1 MQHSDNGKV
10 DLRSFLGTGAGLR
23 RRFDTCL
30 ERTVLRVDPRRK
42 QSDRPGPES
51 PPNPLTKAP
60 TLTPNAGATMNWLRT
75 HTLIPAQFSTSWPS
89 RSSTIFTLANYT
101 RRHSERCRRQMMAP
115 RSFDLPPRRDH
126 FTFFCAFR
134 LSAQYFF
141 IR

>member
-1 MQHSDNGKV
+1 MVAEIRTNFDISDEQAPDIREVTEEKTKDRAIQATV
-10 DLRSFLGTGAGLR
+10 EAHREDHFY
-23 RRFDTCL
+23 L
-30 ERTVLRVDPRRK
+30 E
-42 QSDRPGPES
+42 GPFK
-51 PPNPLTKAP
+51 PP
-60 TLTPNAGATMNWLRT
+60 TPNAGATMNWLRT

-89 RSSTIFTLANYT
+89 RSSTIFTPANYN

-115 RSFDLPPRRDH
+115 RSFDLPPRRGH